1 VPQYMPFRLVVKIQY
16 SYYRPSQ
23 NNQKCGTTRNLEKR
37 FRSGAKQEIVDD
49 LFVLQCQWR

>member
-1 VPQYMPFRLVVKIQY
+1 MDMRVKFEFLTPGMQHAEETDFCAEMLWI
-16 SYYRPSQ
+16 
-23 NNQKCGTTRNLEKR
+23 TRNLEKR